1 MKQLLV
7 WAVQKAASQ
16 TRSSEEEAS
25 GGGGRVEW
33 EEGLAEGLVQGLH
46 TNGLCV
52 SWYQRPAT
60 GQPASLRPNP
70 VNVDMRECLGLY
82 QRYCR
87 QLQAELSGWK
97 GHEAAPGPTWPVDVR
112 EAASRP
118 ALLAS
123 SAELGA
129 VCKWL
134 HRLPFHVD
142 RLGWLLHVYGSFEGR
157 SRQYCEDV
165 FRQIFERFFSSG
177 PSTAAAAAPGA
188 SSMAML
194 KALSSAQP

>member
-7 WAVQKAASQ
+7 WAVQKAAAQ
-16 TRSSEEEAS
+16 MRSAEEGA
-25 GGGGRVEW
+25 GRPEW

-60 GQPASLRPNP
+60 GQAVSFRPNP

-87 QLQAELSGWK
+87 QLQTELSGWK
-97 GHEAAPGPTWPVDVR
+97 AHEGAPAPTWPVDVS
-112 EAASRP
+112 EAAVSLP
-118 ALLAS
+118 TPS
-123 SAELGA
+123 NGELGA

-177 PSTAAAAAPGA
+177 STPGSNGLTAAG
-188 SSMAML
+188 SIAML